1 MDPHITNARAVA
13 GKLREAWLRA
23 DASATTATVDLD
35 DLDDARDALL
45 TLSALLECVDA
56 TALARARAEI
66 ARAASNH
73 SAAVAIAHA
82 LPLHYVTPLPTADKE
97 D

>member
-1 MDPHITNARAVA
+1 MTVDPHITKARAVA

-23 DASATTATVDLD
+23 RPNATTATVDRD
-35 DLDDARDALL
+35 DLDAARDALL

-56 TALARARAEI
+56 AALTRARDAMATAAYEQRKAALLARA
-66 ARAASNH
+66 
-73 SAAVAIAHA
+73 
-82 LPLHYVTPLPTADKE
+82 PTAPPDEPTDKE